1 MPKIWPHDTIREL
14 LALAEATGE
23 SSAELASEREAE
35 LFRFA
40 IYSFRR
46 EQGIGHNLSV
56 TLDGCRVVVTK
67 RETPTVVILQGQ
79 EAS

>member
-14 LALAEATGE
+14 LALADARGE
-23 SSAELASEREAE
+23 SSAELANAREAE

-46 EQGIGHNLSV
+46 TNTGFDDLSV
-56 TLDGCRVVVTK
+56 TLNDNKVIVTK
-67 RETPTVVILQGQ
+67 RTAPKITILQEQ
-79 EAS
+79 EI